1 MKEFP
6 SRANKVRL
14 ALSYRITARIVY
26 QDQHGPFLGTL
37 FTSDGSGS
45 KFFGFGLRS
54 GMRFR
59 VGFFRVSIAKQVSG
73 LIGFG
78 FKAKI
83 NFRVR
88 V

>member
-1 MKEFP
+1 MASLGMECNFSDRPRKGD
-6 SRANKVRL
+6 L
-14 ALSYRITARIVY
+14 DHDLY
-26 QDQHGPFLGTL
+26 QTENN
-37 FTSDGSGS
+37 SDGSGS

-78 FKAKI
+78 FKVKI
-83 NFRVR
+83 NFRVLGFSGFKKIKF
-88 V
+88 

>member
-1 MKEFP
+1 M
-6 SRANKVRL
+6 
-14 ALSYRITARIVY
+14 
-26 QDQHGPFLGTL
+26 FL
-37 FTSDGSGS
+37 FFISDGSGS

>member
-1 MKEFP
+1 MLILNVCF
-6 SRANKVRL
+6 
-14 ALSYRITARIVY
+14 
-26 QDQHGPFLGTL
+26 L

-59 VGFFRVSIAKQVSG
+59 VGFYRVSIAKQVSG